1 MTAAARSAPTSAA
14 QPGHRGA
21 IILMCQHFY
30 PEMISTG
37 MHMTELAVALT
48 RRGWLVSTVCA
59 QPSLLLSEANL
70 AVPRAMTYEGI
81 TITRVRTIGSHGG
94 LAGRALFGLSFLL
107 TSVARALRLRHG
119 TRGIVLTTNPPFL
132 GLGAWAL
139 SRLGVLPY
147 VLIVYDVYPEI
158 ASRLGLLKEGSL
170 MERLWQR
177 ATRMVLNEAAAVVVI
192 GRDMERIIAAKVR
205 PAQRGRLRLIPNW
218 SDADAVAPV
227 PRERNAFVTEH
238 QLGDRFVVQYAGR
251 MGRTHNLEPLVEA
264 AALLRDRP
272 IVFQLIGDGTKRAAL
287 LAWCRQRG
295 LTNVSFLPYQP
306 IERLGEMLSA
316 ADLSVVCLERHFTGL
331 SVPSKTYGVMAA
343 GRAILGFLE
352 PDSEIGRTII
362 ERDCGV
368 VLPNPTAD
376 AVARLVTEL
385 MADRPKLVRMGAN
398 GRAAYLHDF
407 TLSQA
412 AERYDACLTD
422 ALPAARM

>member
-1 MTAAARSAPTSAA
+1 
-14 QPGHRGA
+14 
-21 IILMCQHFY
+21 MCQHFY

-48 RRGWLVSTVCA
+48 RRGWRVSAVCA

-70 AVPRAMTYEGI
+70 AVPRAMTHQGI
-81 TITRVRTIGSHGG
+81 TITRVATMGSHGG
-94 LAGRALFGLSFLL
+94 LAGRALFALSFVL
-107 TSVARALRLRHG
+107 TSVARVLRLRHG
-119 TRGIVLTTNPPFL
+119 ARGIVLTTNPPFL
-132 GLGAWAL
+132 GFGAWAL

-147 VLIVYDVYPEI
+147 ILIVYDVYPEI
-158 ASRLGLLKEGSL
+158 ASRLGVLKEGSL
-170 MERLWQR
+170 VERLWQR
-177 ATRMVLNEAAAVVVI
+177 ATRLILNEAAAVVVI
-192 GRDMERIIAAKVR
+192 GRDMERIIGAKMR
-205 PAQRGRLRLIPNW
+205 PGQRGRLRLIPNW

-227 PRERNAFVTEH
+227 ARERNTFVTEH

-264 AALLRDRP
+264 AALMRDRP
-272 IVFQLIGDGTKRAAL
+272 IIFQLIGDGTKRAAL

-306 IERLGEMLSA
+306 LERLGEMLSA
-316 ADLSVVCLERHFTGL
+316 ADLSVVCLESHFTGL

-385 MADRPKLVRMGAN
+385 MADRPKLARMGAN
-398 GRAAYLHDF
+398 GRAAYLQDF

-412 AERYDACLTD
+412 AERYDACLND
-422 ALPAARM
+422 ALPAARL